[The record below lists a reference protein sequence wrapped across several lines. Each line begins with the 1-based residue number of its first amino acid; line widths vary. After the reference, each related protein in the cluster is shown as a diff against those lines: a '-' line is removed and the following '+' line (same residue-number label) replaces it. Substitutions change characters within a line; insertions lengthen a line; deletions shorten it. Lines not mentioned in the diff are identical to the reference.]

1 MEQGRMIAY
10 GSAITGVIILLLFIL
25 TGDESFAVGGYLF
38 LIFAGIFN
46 AFWVLSIIVLII
58 LSKDK
63 DYRKRSFVTVG
74 IMLCNIPLAYGCTLL
89 GFYFMGL

>member
-46 AFWVLSIIVLII
+46 AFWVLSI
-58 LSKDK
+58 
-63 DYRKRSFVTVG
+63 TVG